1 MPDTV
6 LDWGVD
12 LILYLQSL
20 GTWLAVP
27 LNVITIAGSSELMLV
42 IAALIYWCVDTKWG
56 LRLGVV
62 LMLTVAINETLKVA
76 LHDPRPYWYDAR
88 VQLLSTPHGSFGIPS
103 GHSAVALA
111 GWGVLAVF
119 LATGWV
125 WLIAAALII
134 LVGLS
139 RAYVGVHFPTDVL
152 TGWAVGGLIA
162 VLVLRLEASVLA
174 RTRRTPEATQI
185 AIALAITLLLATLGV
200 LVSQDVAASWQLPAE
215 WIENAARQAP
225 DHTLEPLSVKNVV
238 AGTGVLVG
246 LLAGAILLNKRGGF
260 DVRGSRSQLLRRFV
274 VGMLGVLILWLGLGW
289 LFGLVASGEGWL
301 AFVLHYLQHALLGM
315 WISALA
321 PVVFI
326 RAGLARMKLE

>member
-1 MPDTV
+1 MPEAV

-12 LILYLQSL
+12 LILSLQSL

-27 LNVITIAGSSELMLV
+27 LNVITVAGSSELMLV
-42 IAALIYWCVDTKWG
+42 IAALIYWCVDRKWG

-119 LATGWV
+119 LATSWV
-125 WLIAAALII
+125 WLIAAALIL

-152 TGWAVGGLIA
+152 FGWAVGALVA
-162 VLVLRLEASVLA
+162 VLVLRLEASVLS
-174 RTRRTPEATQI
+174 RTRRTPEAAQI
-185 AIALAITLLLATLGV
+185 AILLAVTLLLAILGAY
-200 LVSQDVAASWQLPAE
+200 VSQSVMASWQLPAE

-225 DHTLEPLSVKNVV
+225 DHTLEPFSVENVV
-238 AGTGVLVG
+238 AGTGILFG
-246 LLAGAILLNKRGGF
+246 LLAGAILLSRRGGF
-260 DVRGSRSQLLRRFV
+260 DVRGVRSQLLQRFIL
-274 VGMLGVLILWLGLGW
+274 GMLGVLIVWLGLGW
-289 LFGLVASGEGWL
+289 LFGLVAGGEGWL
-301 AFVLHYLQHALLGM
+301 AFLLHYLQYALLGM

-321 PVVFI
+321 PMVFI